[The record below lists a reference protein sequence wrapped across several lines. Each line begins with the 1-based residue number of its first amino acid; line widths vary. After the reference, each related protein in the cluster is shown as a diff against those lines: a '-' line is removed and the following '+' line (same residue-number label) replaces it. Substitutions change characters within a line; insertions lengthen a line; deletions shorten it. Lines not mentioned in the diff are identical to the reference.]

1 MSMSRRKLKKQYI
14 LNLNGDGVM
23 KLDKRID
30 NNWQLNK
37 DLKTLD
43 LWFRDLRDRI
53 EDIEI
58 YLYGESKNCDGLKWD
73 QYKQEVEY
81 EGIERFFEE
90 E

>member
-37 DLKTLD
+37 DLKVLD

-58 YLYGESKNCDGLKWD
+58 YLYGKTKNSDGLKWD
-73 QYKQEVEY
+73 SYKDYVEY

>member
-1 MSMSRRKLKKQYI
+1 MSRRKLKKQYI

>member
-1 MSMSRRKLKKQYI
+1 MSRRKLKNEYI
-14 LNLNGDGVM
+14 LNLNGDGVK
-23 KLDKRID
+23 KLDNRID

-37 DLKTLD
+37 DVKVLD

-58 YLYGESKNCDGLKWD
+58 YLYGKTLSNSDGIKCDS
-73 QYKQEVEY
+73 YKEYVEY
-81 EGIERFFEE
+81 KGLERFFEE

>member
-1 MSMSRRKLKKQYI
+1 MSKRKLKKQYI
-14 LNLNGDGVM
+14 LNLNGDGVK
-23 KLDKRID
+23 KLDNRID

-37 DLKTLD
+37 DVKVLD

-58 YLYGESKNCDGLKWD
+58 YLYGKTLSNSDGVKCDS
-73 QYKQEVEY
+73 YKDYVEY

>member
-1 MSMSRRKLKKQYI
+1 MSRRKLKKQYI
-14 LNLNGDGVM
+14 LNLNGDGVK
-23 KLDKRID
+23 KLDNRID

-37 DLKTLD
+37 DVKVLD

-58 YLYGESKNCDGLKWD
+58 YLYGKTLSNSDGIKCDS
-73 QYKQEVEY
+73 YKEYVEY
-81 EGIERFFEE
+81 KGLERFFEE

>member
-1 MSMSRRKLKKQYI
+1 MSRRKLKKQYI
-14 LNLNGDGVM
+14 LNLNGDGVK
-23 KLDKRID
+23 KLDNRID

-37 DLKTLD
+37 DVKVLD